1 MQWTKRRA
9 EKIVTR
15 LLVTAILAIIAI
27 EILVV
32 VATIFSLPKL
42 TETHPRWRS
51 AASPEKAAP
60 DWHVRLVCSCCGS
73 SHWCHPRGA
82 VRGGEIGGMR
92 IGWRSARSARP
103 QQLRVNYFAPS
114 PCGSSPAAAISA
126 ASPSVPPAPDASIRR
141 RSSAS
146 LGRSQKAAT
155 AVARSLNWPA
165 VPRAQADIAS
175 SRAAAHWQQARTA
188 MANGS
193 SAFGA
198 LPRCA
203 VALGEGRLS
212 TRERTR
218 SRGRAASGPVHFWLR
233 R

>member
-1 MQWTKRRA
+1 MA
-9 EKIVTR
+9 ERCQSREGRPR
-15 LLVTAILAIIAI
+15 LARPARVLMLRQLTLV
-27 EILVV
+27 
-32 VATIFSLPKL
+32 SPY
-42 TETHPRWRS
+42 
-51 AASPEKAAP
+51 AA
-60 DWHVRLVCSCCGS
+60 R
-73 SHWCHPRGA
+73 
-82 VRGGEIGGMR
+82 VRGGGIGGMR

-103 QQLRVNYFAPS
+103 PRSVSTTSPPS

-198 LPRCA
+198 TLPLR
-203 VALGEGRLS
+203 VAPAKDGCPPKNEPALAGGR
-212 TRERTR
+212 R
-218 SRGRAASGPVHFWLR
+218 RGRCIFGGGGQWVSGKG
-233 R
+233 